1 MANVKSH
8 RQIWGM
14 DFPHGSEW
22 DAGVTPPNASLP
34 QQGRWTVRREVDRFV
49 VFFFCFNTKRDTLLT
64 EFLPTEQGEIDAK
77 IFALVALDNLWIYS
91 QEVIV

>member
-1 MANVKSH
+1 MSRVIVKSGAW
-8 RQIWGM
+8 ISPTAVSGM
-14 DFPHGSEW
+14 QASP
-22 DAGVTPPNASLP
+22 PPNASLP